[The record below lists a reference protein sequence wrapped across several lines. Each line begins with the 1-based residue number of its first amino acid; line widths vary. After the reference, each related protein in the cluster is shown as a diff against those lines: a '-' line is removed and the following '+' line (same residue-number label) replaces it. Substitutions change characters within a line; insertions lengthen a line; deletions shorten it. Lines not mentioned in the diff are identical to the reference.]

1 MPPECRPSGMDEGLR
16 VQSSNYSSMQ
26 KLITFIF
33 LVLLLPA
40 CSEKVYNVKDDFST
54 SPVPPAPDYAK
65 QEHWAS
71 LPDKSDAADSVPKK
85 SDLSAMQ
92 YAAKADVFFVHPTI
106 FTGKPANSFHWNAD
120 VNDEKL
126 NEQIQLGTILNQ
138 ASVFNGSCRIYAP
151 YYRQA
156 HLYAFYTDNKAVGAK
171 ALELAYQDV
180 KAAFEYYLT
189 YFNQGRPIVI
199 ASHSQGSYH
208 AERLLKDFFDGKE
221 LNKQLVVAYLVGR
234 AIKPDAFTTI
244 HPSEKPD
251 EVGVWASWNTF
262 VRNYYPQNY
271 ELYFK
276 ESLSTNPLLWNSSE
290 TFATKELNR
299 GGVGPRFTYAPQLAD
314 AQNHK
319 GMLWINKPYIKGRI
333 FLRTKRWH
341 YADINLF
348 YMNLRENVELRTEKF
363 LQIKAAA
370 MPENQ

>member
-1 MPPECRPSGMDEGLR
+1 
-16 VQSSNYSSMQ
+16 MQ

-33 LVLLLPA
+33 LVLLFPA
-40 CSEKVYNVKDDFST
+40 CSEKVYNVKDDFNIS
-54 SPVPPAPDYAK
+54 SIPPIPDYTK
-65 QEHWAS
+65 KEHWAS
-71 LPDKSDAADSVPKK
+71 LPDKSDAADSIPQKTTLV
-85 SDLSAMQ
+85 DRQMN
-92 YAAKADVFFVHPTI
+92 AKADVFFVYPTI
-106 FTGKPANSFHWNAD
+106 FTGKPTNSYHWNAD

-126 NEQIQLGTILNQ
+126 SKKIQLGTILNQ
-138 ASVFNGSCRIYAP
+138 ASVFNGSCRIFAP

-156 HLYAFYTDNKAVGAK
+156 HLYAFYTDDKAAGAK

-189 YFNQGRPIVI
+189 HFNKGRPIVI

-208 AERLLKDFFDGKE
+208 AERLLKDFFDGRE
-221 LNKQLVVAYLVGR
+221 LRKRFVVAYLIGR

-251 EVGVWASWNTF
+251 ETGVWASWNTF
-262 VRNYYPQNY
+262 ARNYYPQNY

-290 TFATKELNR
+290 VFAPKELNE
-299 GGVGPRFTYAPQLAD
+299 GGVGPHFTFAPQLAD
-314 AQNHK
+314 AQNQK
-319 GMLWINKPYIKGRI
+319 GILWINKPYIKGRI

-348 YMNLRENVELRTEKF
+348 YMNLRENVELRVEKF
-363 LQIKAAA
+363 LQMKANAT
-370 MPENQ
+370 PE